1 MTNITLKTIY
11 DAVQD
16 LRDEVRSTYV
26 TKDEFT
32 PIKLIVYGMISTVLM
47 AVGGAVIS
55 IVVKVNGQ

>member
-16 LRDEVRSTYV
+16 LRGEVKDTYV

-32 PIKLIVYGMISTVLM
+32 PVKLITYGIVGIVLM
-47 AVGGAVIS
+47 AVGGAIIS
-55 IVVKVNGQ
+55 IVVRANGY

>member
-32 PIKLIVYGMISTVLM
+32 PIKLIVYGIISTVLM

-55 IVVKVNGQ
+55 IVVKANGQ

>member
-1 MTNITLKTIY
+1 MTHITLKTIY